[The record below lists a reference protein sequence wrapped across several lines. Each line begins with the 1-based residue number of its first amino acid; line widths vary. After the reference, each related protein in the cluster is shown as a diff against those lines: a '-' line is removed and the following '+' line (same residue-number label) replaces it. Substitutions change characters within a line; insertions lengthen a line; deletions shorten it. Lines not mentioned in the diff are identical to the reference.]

1 MRRLTALLFAGALA
15 APLSLTAQDT
25 APVRP
30 GAPPRMRLQEHRVG
44 PLGMGPAGGVF
55 APRMLINRRERLELT
70 DEQVKQLEALSAE
83 VTQAGDKADVDARP
97 HQEKLTELWKAD
109 QPDAAALQA
118 EMRAMMQ
125 ARQTAALTA
134 TAAAAKAKGLLTA
147 EQRGRVEG
155 WADARR
161 APGRRFERGMGWGDG
176 PRQGAG
182 YRMAPRG
189 RWF

>member
-25 APVRP
+25 TPVRP
-30 GAPPRMRLQEHRVG
+30 SAPPRMRHQEHRVG
-44 PLGMGPAGGVF
+44 PLGMGAAGGVF
-55 APRMLINRRERLELT
+55 APQMLINRRERLALT
-70 DEQVKQLEALSAE
+70 DDQVKQLETLSAE
-83 VTQAGDKADVDARP
+83 VKQAGDKADADAKP
-97 HQEKLTELWKAD
+97 HQEKLAELWKAD
-109 QPDAAALQA
+109 QPDATALQA

-125 ARQTAALTA
+125 ARQAAALTA

-161 APGRRFERGMGWGDG
+161 AQGRRFERGMGRGDG
-176 PRQGAG
+176 PPRGAG